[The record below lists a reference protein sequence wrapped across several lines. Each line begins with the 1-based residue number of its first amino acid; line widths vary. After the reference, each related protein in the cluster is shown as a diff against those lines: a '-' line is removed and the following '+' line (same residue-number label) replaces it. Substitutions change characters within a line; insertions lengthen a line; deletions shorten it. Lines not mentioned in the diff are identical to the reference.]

1 MKDKFLERN
10 KKEKMIIKLASLDDS
25 KIEKLTYKEKQKC
38 FKAKSR
44 VGRYVFISKNN
55 DGKGIT
61 YRKGDKLEN

>member
-1 MKDKFLERN
+1 MKDKFLEKS

-61 YRKGDKLEN
+61 YRKGDKIEN

>member
-1 MKDKFLERN
+1 MKDKFLEKS
-10 KKEKMIIKLASLDDS
+10 KKEKLIIKLASLDDS

-55 DGKGIT
+55 GGKGVT

>member
-1 MKDKFLERN
+1 
-10 KKEKMIIKLASLDDS
+10 MIIKLASLDDS

-55 DGKGIT
+55 DGKGTT
-61 YRKGDKLEN
+61 YRKGDKIEI